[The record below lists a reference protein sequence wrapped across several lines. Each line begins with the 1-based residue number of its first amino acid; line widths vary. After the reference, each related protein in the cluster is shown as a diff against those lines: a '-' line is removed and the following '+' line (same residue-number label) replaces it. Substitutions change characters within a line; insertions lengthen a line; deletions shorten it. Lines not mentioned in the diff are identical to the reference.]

1 MSGTVRVERRATTS
15 LWILDNP
22 RKRNAL
28 DSAMLEA
35 LADAAAEVEREREVR
50 SVVIAGEGG
59 LAFCSGADI
68 SAWGELDPVD
78 FGRGWV
84 GGGHAVFDRLA
95 RLPIPVIGAINGSA
109 FGGGLELAA
118 ICDVRVA
125 AKNALFGLP
134 EASIGVTPGWSG
146 AQRLG
151 RLLPQALLREM
162 ALTGGL
168 LTADRLWSVGS
179 STRSSKSLWP
189 VRSRSPGGSPA
200 WLRVR
205 WRQRG
210 SFSTLLSARAANRQ
224 STGSPADLSRR
235 RPTRRRASEAFA
247 KSARRTSK
255 ARSVRQCQEA

>member
-28 DSAMLEA
+28 DRAMLEA
-35 LADAAAEVEREREVR
+35 LANAAAEVEREREVR
-50 SVVIAGEGG
+50 SVVIVGEGDRG
-59 LAFCSGADI
+59 FCSGADI
-68 SAWGELDPVD
+68 SAWGALDPVD
-78 FGRGWV
+78 FGRSWV

-95 RLPIPVIGAINGSA
+95 RLPVPFIGAINGST

-168 LTADRLWSVGS
+168 LTAERLLTVGFLNEIVEEP
-179 STRSSKSLWP
+179 RP

-210 SFSTLLSARAANRQ
+210 SFSTPLSARAANRR
-224 STGSPADLSRR
+224 STGWPVDSSRQ
-235 RPTRRRASEAFA
+235 RPTRRRASGAFA
-247 KSARRTSK
+247 KSGRRTSK
-255 ARSVRQCQEA
+255 ASSGWQF

>member
-1 MSGTVRVERRATTS
+1 LKEGEKAMSGTVRVERRATTS

-59 LAFCSGADI
+59 QAFCSGADI
-68 SAWGELDPVD
+68 SAWGALDPVD

-95 RLPIPVIGAINGSA
+95 RLAIPVIGAINGSA

-125 AKNALFGLP
+125 AKDALFGLP

-151 RLLPQALLREM
+151 RLLPQALLRKM
-162 ALTGGL
+162 
-168 LTADRLWSVGS
+168 R
-179 STRSSKSLWP
+179 
-189 VRSRSPGGSPA
+189 
-200 WLRVR
+200 
-205 WRQRG
+205 
-210 SFSTLLSARAANRQ
+210 
-224 STGSPADLSRR
+224 
-235 RPTRRRASEAFA
+235 
-247 KSARRTSK
+247 
-255 ARSVRQCQEA
+255 

>member
-1 MSGTVRVERRATTS
+1 LKEGEKAMSGTVRVERRATTS

-59 LAFCSGADI
+59 QAFCSGADI
-68 SAWGELDPVD
+68 SAWGALDPVD
-78 FGRGWV
+78 FGRVWV

-125 AKNALFGLP
+125 AKDALFGLP

-168 LTADRLWSVGS
+168 LTAERLLTVGFLNEIAEEPVGRALEIAGRVAGLASRAVETTRLVLNAAVGEGREQAIDRLAGGLVAATSDKAEG
-179 STRSSKSLWP
+179 
-189 VRSRSPGGSPA
+189 VRSFREK
-200 WLRVR
+200 
-205 WRQRG
+205 
-210 SFSTLLSARAANRQ
+210 RAPNFK
-224 STGSPADLSRR
+224 G
-235 RPTRRRASEAFA
+235 E
-247 KSARRTSK
+247 
-255 ARSVRQCQEA
+255 